1 MKWDIY
7 LGHDFFSENHVDE
20 MVLTY
25 IYISFNKAPFSAM
38 SVEKKYHPPKEH
50 GPMDPANKQG
60 FEDFTHVNHLQIS
73 EKKHGNH

>member
-1 MKWDIY
+1 MYIYISTVKWDIY

-38 SVEKKYHPPKEH
+38 SVEKNTIPPRNMVQWTLPISRGSKTS
-50 GPMDPANKQG
+50 PM
-60 FEDFTHVNHLQIS
+60 
-73 EKKHGNH
+73 